1 MEALRDRYKEC
12 QELARS
18 ISLQCKDVKFNKCLS
33 GVLANTYLAC
43 LDDLDK
49 CLLSEGVLLIDP
61 DETVLAELWRL
72 LLWGQMLLNRWSDKD
87 WWMSTITK
95 SDSASVKELVLLHLR
110 EFHYCVKVLG
120 VIASSEAIQGIFD
133 VPPLED
139 SSFSTDVEEAY
150 QRDILSLGCDLQ
162 RWQSSGAVN

>member
-1 MEALRDRYKEC
+1 MASLRDRYKEC
-12 QELARS
+12 QELAKT
-18 ISLQCKDVKFNKCLS
+18 ISLQCKDVKFNKFLS
-33 GVLANTYLAC
+33 RVLAYKYLAC
-43 LDDLDK
+43 LDELDK

-72 LLWGQMLLNRWSDKD
+72 LFCGQTLLKRWSDND
-87 WWMSTITK
+87 WWMSTITS

-120 VIASSEAIQGIFD
+120 VIASSEAIQGTFD

-150 QRDILSLGCDLQ
+150 QRDTLSLGCDLQ
-162 RWQSSGAVN
+162 RWQCCGSVN